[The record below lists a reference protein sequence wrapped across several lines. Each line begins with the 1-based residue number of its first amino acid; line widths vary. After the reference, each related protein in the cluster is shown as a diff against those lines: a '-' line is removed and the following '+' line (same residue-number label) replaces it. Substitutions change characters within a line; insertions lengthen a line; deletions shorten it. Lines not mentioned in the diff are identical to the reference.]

1 MTFFEILGQIL
12 GIIVTVLCIVVTQFP
27 KRWQILV
34 GNAVANICSAANMF
48 LIGDSPTA
56 TITAVLPCVVAVI
69 HCTYTAYTAKKEL
82 TPHTFEKVFFSLLYL
97 AAWGVGFTI
106 STLAGTASALD
117 LLPLLATAFF
127 VASVF
132 MPRER
137 NMRLCLLGNATIY
150 IIYNAILFNSAIF
163 AHIFTVASILL
174 ALFRYR
180 EKKTANGRKNS

>member
-1 MTFFEILGQIL
+1 MDLFNILGQIL
-12 GIIVTVLCIVVTQFP
+12 GVIVTVLCIVVTQFP

-34 GNAVANICSAANMF
+34 GNAIANICSAANMF
-48 LIGDSPTA
+48 LVGKDPTS
-56 TITAVLPCVVAVI
+56 TVTAVFPCIVAVI
-69 HCTYTAYTAKKEL
+69 HCTYNAYRAKKEL
-82 TPHTFEKVFFSLLYL
+82 PSSVGEKVFFSLLYL
-97 AAWGVGFTI
+97 AAWGVGFVL
-106 STLAGTASALD
+106 SLLGGTASALD

-137 NMRLCLLGNATIY
+137 NMRLCMLGNATVY

-163 AHIFTVASILL
+163 AHIFTVVSILI

-180 EKKTANGRKNS
+180 EKKTVGNAKSS